1 VREHAQYSCRRLA
14 NDLTAIY
21 THIPFVQKWQ
31 LYSGTS
37 LVCNGGYAMMNA
49 TLQLFDPSENL
60 SRSAQL
66 LQEISLRD
74 MKAIFASLNLN
85 NEDSNMP
92 SNLEKRKASIV
103 DASLAAHQEV
113 YETEGNI
120 HGITTSPQGDA
131 YGLGFDHGRGFWG
144 DQQGGGAFGIQ
155 KQ

>member
-1 VREHAQYSCRRLA
+1 MQWWLR
-14 NDLTAIY
+14 NDECYPPI
-21 THIPFVQKWQ
+21 IRSIRKFV
-31 LYSGTS
+31 
-37 LVCNGGYAMMNA
+37 
-49 TLQLFDPSENL
+49 EE
-60 SRSAQL
+60 RSASARNIPA
-66 LQEISLRD
+66 QEDLRD